1 MKIDPNLL
9 GTVALRLNENAAV
22 QTAATATSDSP
33 EMVFVTG
40 ASRSG
45 TTMLARMLGAHSTIK
60 AFNELHYFGEL
71 WDPYDAKK
79 KFSAPELSE
88 LAAVLLARE
97 TSGLWGGQP
106 TDVEKAWGRRLV
118 RDLPDDRCT
127 PQDLFGVVVQQIA
140 SDSSKS
146 IACEQTPRNIFYAR
160 RLLELYPNARI
171 VHIVRDPRAVLASQK
186 NRWRMRQLGA
196 GHLPASEML
205 RNRVNY
211 HPITMGQLW
220 SKATEAASELEG
232 HSRFMLVRF
241 EDLAS
246 EPEFNTRRIC
256 NFLGVP
262 FEKNMLD
269 VPRWGSSNVSHSN
282 EIKGVSSEV
291 LDQWR
296 TSLSKGEAALCEKVA
311 QKMMTRFG
319 YTPEFVGKSSAL
331 STIPSLL
338 KYPLHVAGVIAMNPG
353 RALIQLAALA
363 HSKRSSRR

>member
-1 MKIDPNLL
+1 MKADLNLL
-9 GTVALRLNENAAV
+9 GTVALRLNENVVV
-22 QTAATATSDSP
+22 QTQAPALAHSP

-45 TTMLARMLGAHSTIK
+45 TTMLARMLGAHSSIK

-79 KFSAPELSE
+79 QFSAPELSE

-106 TDVEKAWGRRLV
+106 TDVERAWGRRLV

-127 PQDLFGVVVQQIA
+127 PHDLFGAVVQQIA
-140 SDSSKS
+140 ADSSKK

-220 SKATEAASELEG
+220 SKATEAASQLEG

-246 EPEFNTRRIC
+246 EPELNTRRIC
-256 NFLGVP
+256 NFVGVP
-262 FEKNMLD
+262 FEKDMLD
-269 VPRWGSSNVSHSN
+269 VPRWGSSNVTHSN
-282 EIKGVSSEV
+282 DIKGVSNEV
-291 LDQWR
+291 LNQWR
-296 TSLSKGEAALCEKVA
+296 GSLSKGEALLSEKITH
-311 QKMMTRFG
+311 KMLTRFG
-319 YTPEFVGKSSAL
+319 YKPEFLGKNSILSA
-331 STIPSLL
+331 IPSLL

-353 RALIQLAALA
+353 RAFIQLAALA
-363 HSKRSSRR
+363 HSKRSGK